1 MTTIEE
7 RCAELL
13 PPATE
18 LLAATVSAGY
28 NETGIPP
35 ALRAAYALRSIIA
48 RGPEGITTPAYLEW
62 HGTAGA
68 MIEDVI
74 ENLEAG
80 RVTQARD
87 LLTDE
92 RLGLH
97 TLTVACAGMPGW

>member
-1 MTTIEE
+1 MTTIDE

-13 PPATE
+13 QHATE

-28 NETGIPP
+28 NETGITP
-35 ALRAAYALRSIIA
+35 ALRAAYAVRSILA
-48 RGPEGITTPAYLEW
+48 RGPEGITSPAYLDW
-62 HGTAGA
+62 HGTADGMLA
-68 MIEDVI
+68 DVI

-97 TLTVACAGMPGW
+97 KLTVACAGMPGW